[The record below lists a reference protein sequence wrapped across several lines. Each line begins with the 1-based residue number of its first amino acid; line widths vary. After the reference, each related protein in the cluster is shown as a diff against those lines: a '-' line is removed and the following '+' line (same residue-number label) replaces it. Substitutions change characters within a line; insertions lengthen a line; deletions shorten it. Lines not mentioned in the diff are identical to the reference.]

1 LDACRL
7 PDRPPLHATATH
19 IVIMML
25 LKFFLSCIAQI
36 WRIEGNSK
44 KLVPS
49 ATYGQFYGGDCYIIL
64 YSYQTR
70 GRKMYLIYYWIG
82 SHATAD
88 EVAALA
94 ILTPKVDDEEC
105 NGDATQVRHLVFDV

>member
-1 LDACRL
+1 
-7 PDRPPLHATATH
+7 
-19 IVIMML
+19 
-25 LKFFLSCIAQI
+25 
-36 WRIEGNSK
+36 
-44 KLVPS
+44 
-49 ATYGQFYGGDCYIIL
+49 
-64 YSYQTR
+64 
-70 GRKMYLIYYWIG
+70 MYLIYYWIG